1 MANDDWRIG
10 PWSEFIIKDYDYS
23 SSVDELGLAWMSN
36 LNSEVPAN
44 ATMHPK
50 ETRRI
55 QTEMGTDTRPQYDR
69 FPDWWRYHNDQISY
83 DFNVHGFRA
92 PDFDTVD
99 WENSWIILGCSHV
112 LGIGNP
118 VDETLGSYIQQHLN
132 EPVINLGVAGCSNDI
147 IFNNFV
153 YAMTNHK
160 PKGVI
165 VFWTYPSR
173 FTHIT
178 DYNTGGVDEREET
191 WHPYWLHRHILPG
204 TDEPWS
210 KELRDFKFSPWDFTS
225 HPKHFYRKTL
235 AKTVVEAM
243 APAGNLMQY
252 QADLPTWGWRPRLN
266 HHPLHD
272 LQNEPIPDYAKDIV
286 QRLYNKPDGSK
297 WNQFSLDARQWV
309 LNELK
314 ARDVWSYNPDTGPE
328 GAHFGRYPNQYLA
341 RKLIES
347 RR

>member
-83 DFNVHGFRA
+83 DFNLHGFRA

-178 DYNTGGVDEREET
+178 DYNTGGVDERE
-191 WHPYWLHRHILPG
+191 
-204 TDEPWS
+204 
-210 KELRDFKFSPWDFTS
+210 
-225 HPKHFYRKTL
+225 
-235 AKTVVEAM
+235 
-243 APAGNLMQY
+243 
-252 QADLPTWGWRPRLN
+252 
-266 HHPLHD
+266 
-272 LQNEPIPDYAKDIV
+272 
-286 QRLYNKPDGSK
+286 
-297 WNQFSLDARQWV
+297 
-309 LNELK
+309 
-314 ARDVWSYNPDTGPE
+314 
-328 GAHFGRYPNQYLA
+328 
-341 RKLIES
+341 
-347 RR
+347 